1 MVQMHLIEP
10 TGGELLPLIVG
21 HLRAASKY
29 EAQAA
34 ICKAR
39 GLEHARAEFMQAA
52 REQYTEAD
60 ELEMLLT
67 FEALGRVH
75 S

>member
-1 MVQMHLIEP
+1 MVQLHLIEP

-21 HLRAASKY
+21 HLRAAVKY

-39 GLEHARAEFMQAA
+39 GLELAASEFMQAA
-52 REQYTEAD
+52 GEQYSEAD
-60 ELEMLLT
+60 DLEMLLT

-75 S
+75 A